1 MPQAT
6 VTVSNEPH
14 KEMETDDDLS
24 KGLNFMVLTQS
35 DLMWASDEAADETQP
50 RIDSIYPAVAQTLL
64 AVPPCAARPGNVN
77 TPAQSPTPTADARH
91 EQQQDDAVGVETRSR
106 AARRAARK
114 QRRTTSQED
123 SSPVPVVVPVLS
135 TTTETPS
142 PGAAESPAASARADG
157 GCNL

>member
-6 VTVSNEPH
+6 VAVSNEPH
-14 KEMETDDDLS
+14 KEMETDDDLP

-50 RIDSIYPAVAQTLL
+50 RIDSIYPAVAQT
-64 AVPPCAARPGNVN
+64 APPRAARPGSVN
-77 TPAQSPTPTADARH
+77 TPAQSPTPTADARR

-157 GCNL
+157 GWNL